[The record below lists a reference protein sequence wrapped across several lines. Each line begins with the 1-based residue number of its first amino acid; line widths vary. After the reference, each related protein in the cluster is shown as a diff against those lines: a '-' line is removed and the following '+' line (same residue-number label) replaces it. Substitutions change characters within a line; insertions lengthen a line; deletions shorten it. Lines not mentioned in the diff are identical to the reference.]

1 MCDQEAPRHFELL
14 ADRVAERWQID
25 RGSIP
30 RPRQKI
36 LPLAPIPRTYGD
48 RLVAIG
54 DAAGLVK
61 PTTGGGL
68 YYSLRSAA
76 LAADGLAGALTDDD
90 LSAER
95 LAPYEKQWR
104 DRLDDEFHAQLSL

>member
-25 RGSIP
+25 REAIP
-30 RPRQKI
+30 KPRQKI

-48 RLVAIG
+48 RLLAIG

-61 PTTGGGL
+61 PTTGGGI
-68 YYSLRSAA
+68 YYSLVSAG
-76 LAADGLAGALTDDD
+76 LAADVLSGALTDDE
-90 LSAER
+90 LGAER
-95 LAPYEKQWR
+95 LAPYEHQ
-104 DRLDDEFHAQLSL
+104 